1 MTPDPSSSGR
11 LSVNDGASH
20 RPGQFGVAVTDR
32 SDIGISTGAFM
43 DWPLAHA
50 LERIGELAP
59 AAEVC
64 SWGSHSLLHY
74 DNVKALEA
82 TALPFSVH
90 GPFTHDGLGSRLTSK
105 RRKAVELHRHI
116 LHVAGELGA
125 TAYVL
130 HPDLNGRRRPWN
142 PKVAAALERS
152 FDELRQVQ
160 GEVGVRILVENMPY
174 NGHSHYA
181 APGDLDLQ
189 GLDLA
194 LDIGH
199 AAITGTLTRW
209 LTDPQAT
216 MRLVHI
222 HDNGGFN
229 CGDDHDALG
238 TGAVDPAPA
247 LALARAAGA
256 TIVLENKSEAAVL
269 ASLEH
274 LRVRGLLPVSVG

>member
-1 MTPDPSSSGR
+1 MI
-11 LSVNDGASH
+11 DG
-20 RPGQFGVAVTDR
+20 

-43 DWPLAHA
+43 DRSLAAA
-50 LERIGELAP
+50 LARIGELAP

-64 SWGSHSLLHY
+64 SWGPHSLLHY

-82 TALPFSVH
+82 SGLPFSVH
-90 GPFTHDGLGSRLTSK
+90 GPFTHDGLGSRLDAK
-105 RRKAVELHRHI
+105 RRAAVDLHRRI
-116 LHVAGELGA
+116 LQVAGELGA
-125 TAYVL
+125 TAYIL
-130 HPDLNGRRRPWN
+130 HPDLNRRRRPWN
-142 PKVAAALERS
+142 HKIAAALERS
-152 FDELRQVQ
+152 FDELREVQ
-160 GEVGVRILVENMPY
+160 GEVGVRVLVENMPY
-174 NGHSHYA
+174 LGHSHYA

-199 AAITGTLTRW
+199 AAITGTLAAW

-216 MRLVHI
+216 LRLVHV
-222 HDNGGFN
+222 HDNGGYN
-229 CGDDHDALG
+229 SADDHDAIG
-238 TGAVDPAPA
+238 AGAVDPAPA